1 MVNWSEFD
9 QFEPIYDKYL
19 PASGEGDS
27 MATQIVTAITKLV
40 YKFYNDGDV
49 FDNTYHLSG
58 WVNDISSYANWLFT
72 YINLTELLEIRNI
85 KTNDDYS
92 VLLFKIANKCM
103 NEEYLEQYKDEPKRG
118 SIYDCDGI
126 FWFSELEDDYDL

>member
-9 QFEPIYDKYL
+9 QFDSICDKYL

-92 VLLFKIANKCM
+92 VLLFKSAS
-103 NEEYLEQYKDEPKRG
+103 LVVQ
-118 SIYDCDGI
+118 
-126 FWFSELEDDYDL
+126 

>member
-9 QFEPIYDKYL
+9 QFESIYDKYL
-19 PASGEGDS
+19 PAHGEGET
-27 MATQIVTAITKLV
+27 MATQIVTAITRLV

-72 YINLTELLEIRNI
+72 YINLTELLDIRNI

-92 VLLFKIANKCM
+92 VLLLKIANKCM
-103 NEEYLEQYKDEPKRG
+103 NEEYLEQYKDEPKKG